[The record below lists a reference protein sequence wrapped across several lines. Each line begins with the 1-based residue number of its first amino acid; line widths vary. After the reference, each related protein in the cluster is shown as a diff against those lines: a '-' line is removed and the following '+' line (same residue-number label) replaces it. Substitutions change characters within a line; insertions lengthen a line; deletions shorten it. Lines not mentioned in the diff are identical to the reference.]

1 MFASIVVHLIGK
13 PFDMTKPNTRLLHNL
28 ELTALSICWIT
39 FWGGLLFFL
48 GHEKEGSVVDG
59 VKVFMTIFLV
69 VLNVVFLIVSIVLFA
84 KECRS
89 DQKKQAR
96 RKTARENIDLTEI
109 IPIDGGA
116 TQIVPVNNI
125 KNWE

>member
-1 MFASIVVHLIGK
+1 M
-13 PFDMTKPNTRLLHNL
+13 
-28 ELTALSICWIT
+28 
-39 FWGGLLFFL
+39 

-59 VKVFMTIFLV
+59 VKIFMTIFLV

-84 KECRS
+84 KVCRS
-89 DQKKQAR
+89 DKKEQAR
-96 RKTARENIDLTEI
+96 QKTARENIDLTKI

-116 TQIVPVNNI
+116 TQIVPVNKI